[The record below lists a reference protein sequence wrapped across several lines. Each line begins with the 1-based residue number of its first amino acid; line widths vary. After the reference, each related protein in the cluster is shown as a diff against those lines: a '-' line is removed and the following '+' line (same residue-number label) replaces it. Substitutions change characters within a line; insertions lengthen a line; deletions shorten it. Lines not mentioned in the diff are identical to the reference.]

1 MRETTCRV
9 SDAGHIVAGND
20 YEFRVVAIN
29 KGGES
34 PNSPVSKAVHAKNR
48 FVKPRS
54 HSLRNNFLFTL
65 HAIFDLRLF

>member
-1 MRETTCRV
+1 MELRNRDKRSWVVGGIVRETTCRV

-54 HSLRNNFLFTL
+54 VH
-65 HAIFDLRLF
+65 